1 MNRQTAR
8 VIEQPAPQSQTR
20 SATVIRFPFTL
31 TVRPV
36 NAEGR
41 RRPSIALNL
50 LLVVLLVLACVL
62 WEAMSARQDAT
73 QDLPRSPVTS
83 PRAAAALV
91 ASVAWT

>member
-1 MNRQTAR
+1 MNRHTAR
-8 VIEQPAPQSQTR
+8 VIEQPARQTQTR

-50 LLVVLLVLACVL
+50 LLALLLVLACVL
-62 WEAMSARQDAT
+62 WEAMSARQDTA
-73 QDLPRSPVTS
+73 QDLRRSPVTS
-83 PRAAAALV
+83 PRAAAAV
-91 ASVAWT
+91 AIAGNWA

>member
-8 VIEQPAPQSQTR
+8 AIRQPAPQTETR

-41 RRPSIALNL
+41 RRPSIAFNL
-50 LLVVLLVLACVL
+50 LLALLLVLACVL
-62 WEAMSARQDAT
+62 WEAMSARQDSA
-73 QDLPRSPVTS
+73 QDLRRSPVTS
-83 PRAAAALV
+83 PRATAAFV
-91 ASVAWT
+91 PTGAWA